1 MTLTPYHDPCLHA
14 HDASFHHDQSRPF
27 QGPLSPLPRGILK
40 ILSQGNQSLHPGH
53 PVCSYLQRS
62 CRNTLKTVTL
72 SQNPENINNGFKKKK
87 KEFTQ
92 RETSLTVVVRLAVT
106 GWSTLL
112 TELAGWRL
120 SIGTS
125 SLRRI
130 SRGSLLLLLALLL
143 VSLLLAIAC
152 LLSLVAWLLLAI
164 CCGLGVAI
172 LVVTSWLAVSIVTD
186 GNRAKKK
193 HQKNI

>member
-1 MTLTPYHDPCLHA
+1 M
-14 HDASFHHDQSRPF
+14 
-27 QGPLSPLPRGILK
+27 
-40 ILSQGNQSLHPGH
+40 
-53 PVCSYLQRS
+53 
-62 CRNTLKTVTL
+62 
-72 SQNPENINNGFKKKK
+72 
-87 KEFTQ
+87 
-92 RETSLTVVVRLAVT
+92 ETSLTVVVGLVVA

-112 TELAGWRL
+112 TELARWRL
-120 SIGTS
+120 PIGTS

-186 GNRAKKK
+186 RDRAKKQNK
-193 HQKNI
+193 KNKNM